1 MNYDYITPVEI
12 QKLSAPELLHIRC
25 DSTGQLLLVASDTQ
39 VDQMHESST
48 LALRKLTAL
57 EVAHLK
63 AAFYWLNVY
72 EPESDASK
80 LEQIRGYLEAF
91 HHLCEMSAWHSASQ
105 ILFTSTKTSHG
116 KELYEELRSWGY
128 YAEQV

>member
-1 MNYDYITPVEI
+1 VNYDYITPVEI